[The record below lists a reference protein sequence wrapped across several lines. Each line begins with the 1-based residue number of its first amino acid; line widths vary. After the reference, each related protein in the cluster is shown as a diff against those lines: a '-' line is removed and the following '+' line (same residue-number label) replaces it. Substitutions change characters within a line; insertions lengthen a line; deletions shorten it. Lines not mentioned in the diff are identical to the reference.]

1 MFVEQPLALPVSANY
16 VVGIWSLNNII
27 ITRAIAL
34 KLALA
39 FKLTLLLALALAIG
53 IL

>member
-1 MFVEQPLALPVSANY
+1 MPVSANY
-16 VVGIWSLNNII
+16 VVGIWSLNNMI

-34 KLALA
+34 
-39 FKLTLLLALALAIG
+39 KLTLLLALALAIG